1 MSSQTSEQ
9 EIQQILLNTETR
21 MVKSLESLK
30 HNVNSLRTGRASPSL
45 LDTVKVESY
54 GTLVPINQV
63 ANISV
68 PEARLIVVQVWD
80 KNLLKAVEKAI
91 RDSDLGLNPSSEGVV
106 VRVPIPDLTEERR
119 KEMVK
124 KGAEYCENA
133 KIAIRS
139 IRREVMDMFKKMEK
153 DKKISED
160 LMKHYSEKVQ
170 KTTDVHTKKAD
181 DIFDVK
187 SKEIM
192 KV

>member
-1 MSSQTSEQ
+1 MPNLTSEQ
-9 EIQQILLNTETR
+9 EIQQTLNDTETR
-21 MVKSLESLK
+21 MDKTLDSFK

-54 GTLVPINQV
+54 GNFVPINQV
-63 ANISV
+63 GNISV

-80 KNLLKAVEKAI
+80 KNLLKPIEKAI
-91 RDSDLGLNPSSEGVV
+91 RDSDLGLNPSSEGGVI
-106 VRVPIPDLTEERR
+106 RVPIPDLTEERR

-133 KIAIRS
+133 KIALRNV
-139 IRREVMDMFKKMEK
+139 RRDTMDMLKKMEK

-160 LMKHYSEKVQ
+160 LLKNYSEKVQ
-170 KTTDVHTKKAD
+170 KITDTHTKKAD
-181 DIFDVK
+181 EIFDAK